1 MKIDIEID
9 NTSRF
14 AQVAIVIDKPEIQK
28 GILELRKKWT
38 KGKIYSDIKSWKD
51 EGIKIN
57 FHKDILD
64 FLNDNKVSPV
74 FLPIIEEAIVTNRI
88 TKFKRVVRV
97 PIPQKDLSEYLL
109 LTEETLQ
116 NGGYEYVLI
125 TPPEAERDEV
135 EEEYASMK
143 NAIKK
148 TADLENPFEVLLQPV
163 TQSPKESFKNAR
175 EWYWIYLDEQTNG
188 HGIYNRIL
196 DKWNEGKE
204 EEDCEFSVN
213 VVEKAVSNYKKL
225 LKS

>member
-1 MKIDIEID
+1 MKIDIQID

-14 AQVAIVIDKPEIQK
+14 AQVAVIIDKPEIQK
-28 GILELRKKWT
+28 GIVELRQKWT
-38 KGKIYSDIKSWKD
+38 KGKLYPDLKSWKD

-57 FHKDILD
+57 FYKDILD
-64 FLNDNKVSPV
+64 CLNDNQVSPV
-74 FLPIIEEAIVTNRI
+74 FLPVIEEAIVTNKI
-88 TKFKRVVRV
+88 TEFKRVVSV

-109 LTEETLQ
+109 LSEETLQ
-116 NGGYEYVLI
+116 NGDYEYVLI

-135 EEEYASMK
+135 EKEYASMK
-143 NAIKK
+143 NAVKK

-175 EWYWIYLDEQTNG
+175 EWYWMYLEEQANG
-188 HGIYNRIL
+188 QGKYNRIL
-196 DKWNEGKE
+196 DRWNEGKE
-204 EEDCEFSVN
+204 EENCEFSIN